1 MTKTFTMIRLAE
13 MARQHAD
20 NLARD
25 IKNASTRIEH
35 LRLTTLALE
44 AERLALEL
52 EKEAGIPDEE

>member
-1 MTKTFTMIRLAE
+1 

-25 IKNASTRIEH
+25 ISNASSRIEH

-44 AERLALEL
+44 AERLAVEL
-52 EKEAGIPDEE
+52 EQYAGVPEHG